1 MEEHKTGNIN
11 NNAFRVAGGNNLPLL
26 AVNLQYNNGVNNIV
40 ADGTLAIFDPSF
52 SNQSGP
58 EDATKMQGNAE
69 SLSIQN
75 GGRSLSIDGRQVPSI
90 NDTLYLEVARLTR
103 PQYQLQIFTANLPIT
118 VTPYLEDNYL
128 HTTQPLTTADTNVVT
143 INVDLSE
150 AASYDAKRF
159 SIVFQPLQMLPVKF
173 ISILAIKN
181 DKQVSLEW
189 KMADEDGVRSY
200 EIERSVNGIDFVKKG
215 DLAIPANR
223 SNAAYHWTDIQ
234 PAGNNH
240 YRVRAIQADGKL
252 SYSKVVTIRMDLVPP
267 TISIFPNPIHN
278 GEIQVAMKG
287 VETGKYSVKISN
299 MKGQA
304 VYSTSM
310 QHEKNVEN
318 HSVKLNAS
326 IPPGSYLINIEGNGV
341 HFSELLIIK

>member
-128 HTTQPLTTADTNVVT
+128 HTTQPLTTADTNVVIHFNT
-143 INVDLSE
+143 
-150 AASYDAKRF
+150 
-159 SIVFQPLQMLPVKF
+159 
-173 ISILAIKN
+173 
-181 DKQVSLEW
+181 
-189 KMADEDGVRSY
+189 
-200 EIERSVNGIDFVKKG
+200 
-215 DLAIPANR
+215 
-223 SNAAYHWTDIQ
+223 
-234 PAGNNH
+234 GN
-240 YRVRAIQADGKL
+240 
-252 SYSKVVTIRMDLVPP
+252 
-267 TISIFPNPIHN
+267 
-278 GEIQVAMKG
+278 
-287 VETGKYSVKISN
+287 
-299 MKGQA
+299 
-304 VYSTSM
+304 
-310 QHEKNVEN
+310 
-318 HSVKLNAS
+318 
-326 IPPGSYLINIEGNGV
+326 
-341 HFSELLIIK
+341 